1 MQPTNAAGAQALV
14 FTYKWKVCA
23 VILKKSGQVFQ
34 IIWWYTEFKQPKLM
48 TQVTRP

>member
-14 FTYKWKVCA
+14 FTYIWKG
-23 VILKKSGQVFQ
+23 IIKKKKTGQIFQ
-34 IIWWYTEFKQPKLM
+34 MTEFKQPKLM